1 MKIERMLA
9 SKQAKI
15 KEKAVVDTIE
25 LTSEICTQRSYRGLL
40 LKMKKAL
47 PKFFGFQAVGVL
59 LYDQAS
65 KFIFL
70 TL

>member
-1 MKIERMLA
+1 MIPSSSLA
-9 SKQAKI
+9 RHQFTRLSEHVFNGI
-15 KEKAVVDTIE
+15 I
-25 LTSEICTQRSYRGLL
+25 SEICTQRSYRGLL